1 MKKLLYLF
9 LAVSLFACN
18 NVTGQK
24 NTEDS
29 IPLEDRIIS
38 SLSESQK
45 KSFFNLILN
54 AQDKATKEATEL
66 FPDVSSL
73 NERGEKENELREKY
87 ELDVYKTQS
96 WWHQIDEDIN
106 VANKIRGKIAEL
118 GIKSGWL

>member
-1 MKKLLYLF
+1 MKKLLYL
-9 LAVSLFACN
+9 LFAFTLLSCN
-18 NVTGQK
+18 DSNRN

-29 IPLEDRIIS
+29 IPLEDRIMS

-54 AQDKATKEATEL
+54 AQDKATKEAAEL
-66 FPDVSSL
+66 FPDVSNL
-73 NERGEKENELREKY
+73 DERGEKENELREKY
-87 ELDVYKTQS
+87 ELGVYKTQS
-96 WWHQIDEDIN
+96 WWNQIDGDIN

>member
-24 NTEDS
+24 NNEDS

-45 KSFFNLILN
+45 KSLFNLILN
-54 AQDKATKEATEL
+54 AQDKATKEAAGL
-66 FPDVSSL
+66 FPDASNL
-73 NERGEKENELREKY
+73 DERGEKENELREKY
-87 ELDVYKTQS
+87 ELEVFKTQS
-96 WWHQIDEDIN
+96 WWHQIDGDID
-106 VANKIRGKIAEL
+106 VAEKIRGKISVL

>member
-9 LAVSLFACN
+9 LAFTLLSCN
-18 NVTGQK
+18 NTRGQ

-29 IPLEDRIIS
+29 IPLEDRIMS

-54 AQDKATKEATEL
+54 AQDKATKEAAEL
-66 FPDVSSL
+66 FPDVSNL
-73 NERGEKENELREKY
+73 DERGEKENELREKY
-87 ELDVYKTQS
+87 ELEVFKTQS
-96 WWHQIDEDIN
+96 WWHQIDGDID
-106 VANKIRGKIAEL
+106 VAEKIRGKIAVL

>member
-9 LAVSLFACN
+9 LAFTLLSCN
-18 NVTGQK
+18 NTRGQ

-29 IPLEDRIIS
+29 IPLEDRIMS

-54 AQDKATKEATEL
+54 AQDKATKEAAEL
-66 FPDVSSL
+66 FPDVSNL
-73 NERGEKENELREKY
+73 DERGEKENELREKY
-87 ELDVYKTQS
+87 EIEVFKTQS
-96 WWHQIDEDIN
+96 WWHQIDGDID
-106 VANKIRGKIAEL
+106 VAEKIRGKIALL